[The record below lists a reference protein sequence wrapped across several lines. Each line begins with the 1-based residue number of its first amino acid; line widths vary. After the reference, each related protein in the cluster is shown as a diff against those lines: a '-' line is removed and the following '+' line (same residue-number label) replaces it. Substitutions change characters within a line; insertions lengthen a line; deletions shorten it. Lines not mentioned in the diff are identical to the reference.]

1 MSLTPTN
8 PRIMNPTWGSGLKLT
23 PSPSPFLKST
33 PLRSPMKAHRAEASL
48 ALRQVIGTSTS
59 SANSFDSL
67 PNARSFA
74 FCAGAAAVL
83 ATVDDEQRV
92 SQRFYRARPTANPI
106 NPSSSVYGG
115 PSTPTQNESRNR
127 TAASLRESGIGASP
141 LGSPANDW
149 SASPGGSSWSARD
162 RIKAATCVAFSPDG
176 KYLAVGEAGHRPRV
190 LIFSTAPDAPSE
202 TPLTALSDHTFGVRC
217 LAFSPDSQYLASL
230 GSPNDG
236 FLYIWSINPRTGAA
250 SLYASNKCTSTINRM
265 AWMGNSV
272 VTVGTRHVKVWRME
286 DSHPAS
292 RLSKTRQSDVSF
304 FSSSMHKTLP
314 GRNCILESLLEA
326 NFTSVVAVA
335 PSKAVV
341 ATDKGQL
348 CLIDDSDGTQRF
360 FKVAEAG
367 IAVTSMAVDSQGR
380 LHLASSQGGLKT
392 LNISE
397 TIEVPT
403 PPPSPPPR
411 VDTPTITLSTD
422 SNTIEAVGSLLDYL
436 VTVDSQNSIRLSHL
450 CAPDDDTVVGE
461 VFQKL
466 PAHGDPVLGVAPLAE
481 SNLLGASFYT
491 WSTGGTVLFWNQEG
505 TYKEILDVPLEQIHG
520 ADEINELKTVA
531 SSADASVLA
540 TGDKYGVLRIID
552 RQTRSSVVDMKA
564 HSNEITGIA
573 MFESKDMAYIASSA
587 RDRHIQILRR
597 KSGSWELLQTLD
609 EHVGAVTGVLF
620 SRNGER
626 LISMSSD
633 RTLVVRELASRQD
646 TESTES
652 TERAFIMLRTI
663 ILKSSPVSMT
673 LDADQ
678 DDVILVS
685 TVDRH
690 VHKYDLRNGQC
701 LSSFRASDTEG
712 GDAVVLSSLAHI
724 PRTWGSPLIA
734 GVSSTDKSIRI
745 YEENGT
751 LVARDWGHTEGV
763 RDITLFKSGSEPDND
778 SSERSLVTV
787 AADGTIFVWGLLL
800 IPSRQHMSH
809 SMDLLG
815 PSTPSNKDL
824 LASKPPLRRV
834 FSQSELAQF
843 QRSEDDQSTPTGK
856 RSPTLR
862 KKFSKFSLASTPR
875 LEPSPTS
882 SMPKDRGT
890 VSAQSMR
897 RINRNRSPSP
907 PSPRHPQV
915 VKRRSSVDVR
925 LRSKQPPATDFGSL
939 TSSTESLCRAL
950 RAYRKRIA
958 NSNESLGG
966 DVVREVERE
975 LALTARVVGERAKS
989 NVGLDETTI
998 QKLLDQYSERLVN
1011 ILDERISA
1019 SVALHVRHNS
1029 ESSGGLVSPMLPQE
1043 VDGASSKEVDRGS
1056 EESATSTTDS
1066 LPDTAPSQWMG
1077 HSRMAGPL
1085 SAPRTRIPPQSLR
1098 QKLSTP
1104 PACGWNHG
1112 GRRRLCLFAGRGRGS
1127 RMSNT
1132 GRRAMSG
1139 ASRSGYSGIFWLG
1152 LDCRAGRGRAGQ
1164 GSVVWCCVVWC
1175 CVVWCGL
1182 CAISATVRLA
1192 SASGRQG
1199 DGRRVRKFPR
1209 SGRFVSRGRARCAS
1223 RPGSLSR
1230 QRCMLELPVWP
1241 ASTSQTPGAPGA
1253 PGAPRPR
1260 RVCSS
1265 QWPWHETRPFLHQTT
1280 PKRARGADVHAGL
1293 RASPDKR
1300 IDVWSQTKPT
1310 TAQPF
1315 VPAGTP
1321 DGGRP
1326 WPWPESAGA
1335 MMRWWWHG
1343 VGGAS

>member
-1 MSLTPTN
+1 MSLTPNN
-8 PRIMNPTWGSGLKLT
+8 PRIMSPAWGSGLKLT
-23 PSPSPFLKST
+23 PSPSPFLKNT
-33 PLRSPMKAHRAEASL
+33 PLRSPVKAHRAEASL
-48 ALRQVIGTSTS
+48 ALRQVIGTSAS
-59 SANSFDSL
+59 SANAFDSL

-83 ATVDDEQRV
+83 ATVDDEQHV

-106 NPSSSVYGG
+106 NPSSSAYGG

-149 SASPGGSSWSARD
+149 SASPGGTSWSARD

-176 KYLAVGEAGHRPRV
+176 KYLAVGETGHKPRV

-236 FLYIWSINPRTGAA
+236 FLYIWSINARTGAA

-265 AWMGNSV
+265 AWMGNTV
-272 VTVGTRHVKVWRME
+272 VTVGTRHVKVWRLE

-292 RLSKTRQSDVSF
+292 RVSKTRQSDVSF
-304 FSSSMHKTLP
+304 LSTSAHKTLP

-335 PSKAVV
+335 PSKAIV

-360 FKVAEAG
+360 FKVAEAA

-380 LHLASSQGGLKT
+380 LHIASSQGGLKT
-392 LNISE
+392 LNISD
-397 TIEVPT
+397 TIGVLT

-411 VDTPTITLSTD
+411 VESPTVTLSTD
-422 SNTIEAVGSLLDYL
+422 SNKIEAVGSLLDYL

-450 CAPDDDTVVGE
+450 RAPDDDTMVGD
-461 VFQKL
+461 VLQKL

-481 SNLLGASFYT
+481 SNALGASFYT
-491 WSTGGTVLFWNQEG
+491 WSTGGAVLYWNQVG
-505 TYKEILDVPLEQIHG
+505 TYKQILDVPLEQIPG
-520 ADEINELKTVA
+520 VDEVNELKTVA
-531 SSADASVLA
+531 SSADASVLV

-552 RQTRSSVVDMKA
+552 RQTRSSLVDMKA

-587 RDRHIQILRR
+587 RDRHIQILQK
-597 KSGSWELLQTLD
+597 KSESWDLLQTLD
-609 EHVGAVTGVLF
+609 EHVGAVTGVIF

-633 RTLVVRELASRQD
+633 RTIVVRELVSRQD
-646 TESTES
+646 TESTD
-652 TERAFIMLRTI
+652 RAFIILRTI

-701 LSSFRASDTEG
+701 LSSFRASDAEG

-763 RDITLFKSGSEPDND
+763 RDITLLKSGSEPDDD

-834 FSQSELAQF
+834 FSQSELARF
-843 QRSEDDQSTPTGK
+843 QRSEDDQTTPTGK

-862 KKFSKFSLASTPR
+862 KKLSKFSLASTPK
-875 LEPSPTS
+875 LEPSPMS

-890 VSAQSMR
+890 GSAQSMR

-915 VKRRSSVDVR
+915 AKRRLSVDVR

-939 TSSTESLCRAL
+939 TSSTESLCRTL

-958 NSNESLGG
+958 NSNDSLGA

-975 LALTARVVGERAKS
+975 LALTARVVGEKAKS
-989 NVGLDETTI
+989 NVGLNETTI
-998 QKLLDQYSERLVN
+998 QKILDQYSERLVS
-1011 ILDERISA
+1011 ILDEKISA
-1019 SVALHVRHNS
+1019 SVALHARHNS

-1043 VDGASSKEVDRGS
+1043 VDVTTSKEADRAR

-1066 LPDTAPSQWMG
+1066 PTEIAFSQ
-1077 HSRMAGPL
+1077 
-1085 SAPRTRIPPQSLR
+1085 
-1098 QKLSTP
+1098 
-1104 PACGWNHG
+1104 
-1112 GRRRLCLFAGRGRGS
+1112 
-1127 RMSNT
+1127 
-1132 GRRAMSG
+1132 
-1139 ASRSGYSGIFWLG
+1139 
-1152 LDCRAGRGRAGQ
+1152 
-1164 GSVVWCCVVWC
+1164 
-1175 CVVWCGL
+1175 
-1182 CAISATVRLA
+1182 
-1192 SASGRQG
+1192 
-1199 DGRRVRKFPR
+1199 
-1209 SGRFVSRGRARCAS
+1209 
-1223 RPGSLSR
+1223 
-1230 QRCMLELPVWP
+1230 
-1241 ASTSQTPGAPGA
+1241 
-1253 PGAPRPR
+1253 
-1260 RVCSS
+1260 
-1265 QWPWHETRPFLHQTT
+1265 
-1280 PKRARGADVHAGL
+1280 
-1293 RASPDKR
+1293 
-1300 IDVWSQTKPT
+1300 
-1310 TAQPF
+1310 
-1315 VPAGTP
+1315 
-1321 DGGRP
+1321 
-1326 WPWPESAGA
+1326 
-1335 MMRWWWHG
+1335 
-1343 VGGAS
+1343 